1 MFEVLYVK
9 AVERAGG
16 RTGGWE
22 ITGTT
27 SLLSNPLRLAKKKT
41 DFFNEPNPSSLGL
54 RIPFPDPHRPLPPVV
69 VDAVVPLAVLGQD
82 GEPLAGLILAAASL
96 LKDTANRIGDL
107 VDDGRVNRSFKS

>member
-1 MFEVLYVK
+1 LKEPV
-9 AVERAGG
+9 AGPEGGKLRG
-16 RTGGWE
+16 RPAFYQ
-22 ITGTT
+22 IH
-27 SLLSNPLRLAKKKT
+27 SALQKKT